1 MLSFMGGGVMSAEAK
16 FTATGIRGVVPPV
29 QSSVQSASEASPADG
44 GEDSTA
50 KVVSGSATTELKH
63 AQHKIYVS
71 SNSTE
76 YQGCALPNKISVLS
90 PSHSGLKNKDSVT
103 EAISNT
109 SAPNPAFQAFQ
120 LFSESSE
127 AKSVV
132 ASIASD
138 PNIWNARV
146 QNPKLQDFFHAQ
158 QTGFEEERTFDE
170 KVEDL
175 PYSYSV
181 YSLVNL
187 LNILRNVK
195 LTVVEMIAACEFTF
209 RISLSS

>member
-1 MLSFMGGGVMSAEAK
+1 MGGGVKSAVAK
-16 FTATGIRGVVPPV
+16 FTATGIRGVVPPI
-29 QSSVQSASEASPADG
+29 QSSVQSASEVSPADG

-50 KVVSGSATTELKH
+50 RVVSSGSVPCFDEATTELKH
-63 AQHKIYVS
+63 VLHKKYLS

-76 YQGCALPNKISVLS
+76 YQGCALPNQISVLS
-90 PSHSGLKNKDSVT
+90 ASHSGLKNKDSV
-103 EAISNT
+103 
-109 SAPNPAFQAFQ
+109 FQAFQ

-127 AKSVV
+127 AQNVV
-132 ASIASD
+132 ASIACD
-138 PNIWNARV
+138 PNVWNAMV

-158 QTGFEEERTFDE
+158 QTDGFELERSFDE

-195 LTVVEMIAACEFTF
+195 FTVVEMIAACQFTF
-209 RISLSS
+209 RISLGS

>member
-1 MLSFMGGGVMSAEAK
+1 MGGGVKSAVAK
-16 FTATGIRGVVPPV
+16 FTATGIRSVVPPV
-29 QSSVQSASEASPADG
+29 QSSVQSASEVSPADC

-50 KVVSGSATTELKH
+50 RVVSGSVPCFDEATTELKH
-63 AQHKIYVS
+63 ALHKKYLS

-76 YQGCALPNKISVLS
+76 YQGFALPNQISVLS
-90 PSHSGLKNKDSVT
+90 PSHSGLKNKDSV
-103 EAISNT
+103 
-109 SAPNPAFQAFQ
+109 FQAFQ

-127 AKSVV
+127 AQNVV
-132 ASIASD
+132 ASIACD
-138 PNIWNARV
+138 PNVWNAMV

-158 QTGFEEERTFDE
+158 QTDGFEVERSFDE

-195 LTVVEMIAACEFTF
+195 FTVVEMIAACQFTF
-209 RISLSS
+209 RISLGS